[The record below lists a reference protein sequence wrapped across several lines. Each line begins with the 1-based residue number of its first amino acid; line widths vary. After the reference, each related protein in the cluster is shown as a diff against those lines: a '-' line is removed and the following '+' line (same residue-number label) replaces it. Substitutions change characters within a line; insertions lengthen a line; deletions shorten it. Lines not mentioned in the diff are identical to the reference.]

1 MRWMKESIG
10 KANLWMSD
18 CGWSDDD
25 DDDDNDD
32 DDDDDDD
39 NNKSNM
45 W

>member
-1 MRWMKESIG
+1 MKESIG

-25 DDDDNDD
+25 DDDDDD
-32 DDDDDDD
+32 DD
-39 NNKSNM
+39 NKSNM

>member
-1 MRWMKESIG
+1 MKESIG

-18 CGWSDDD
+18 CGRS
-25 DDDDNDD
+25 DD

-45 W
+45 